1 MQSTGEHIDLGPLY
15 EPRPVAFHFETPGW
29 YLVFGVGLLLILWL
43 SAVLVLKYRRNAY
56 RRQALKLLITIENR
70 FHSSQ
75 EVACVND
82 TMILLKQVALTTYP
96 RAAVAEL
103 SGELWLQFLDSKV
116 EKASFTPIS
125 DTLFLALYQNKI
137 DQPEQVVQVFNNA
150 RNWIKHHA

>member
-1 MQSTGEHIDLGPLY
+1 MPSAGEHIDLGPLY
-15 EPRPVAFHFETPGW
+15 EPTPVAFHFETPGW
-29 YLVFGVGLLLILWL
+29 YLVFGIGLLLILWI
-43 SAVLVLKYRRNAY
+43 SVVLVLKYRRNAY
-56 RRQALKLLITIENR
+56 RRQALKLLFTIENR
-70 FHSSQ
+70 FHSNQ

-103 SGELWLQFLDSKV
+103 SGELWLQFLDSKA
-116 EKASFTPIS
+116 EKASFASIS
-125 DTLFLALYQNKI
+125 DTLLSALYQNKI